1 MTLEKLSIFFCSGLG
16 IGRLKYFPGT
26 IASLSVLPIIWFIK
40 ENSSLN
46 LFLSIIIIY
55 TILSIFL
62 INHVIKKLKN
72 KDPKFIV
79 VDEHIGQAISLILCE
94 QEFFEYLIAFA
105 IFRFF
110 DIVKPF
116 PINFVDKKIKSALG
130 VILDD
135 ILAGF
140 YTIIFCILIFSK

>member
-1 MTLEKLSIFFCSGLG
+1 MTLEKFSTFFCSGFG

-26 IASLSVLPIIWFIK
+26 IASISVLPIVWVIK
-40 ENSSLN
+40 ENFSLN
-46 LFLSIIIIY
+46 LFISIIIIY
-55 TILSIFL
+55 TFFSIFF
-62 INHVIKKLKN
+62 INHAIKKLKN
-72 KDPKFIV
+72 KDPKFVV

-94 QEFFEYLIAFA
+94 QRFFEYLIAFI

-116 PINFVDKKIKSALG
+116 PINIIDKKIKNSLG

-140 YTIIFCILIFSK
+140 YTIIFCILIF